1 VYEVLTWVELSL
13 LSECLS
19 EICMFVLSEIKA
31 HAVFIDFSAVSVLID
46 TPLCILLI
54 CKMSSSHGLHF
65 RGVHFI
71 LVLDC
76 AHCD

>member
-1 VYEVLTWVELSL
+1 MYEVLTWVELSL

-46 TPLCILLI
+46 THILLI
-54 CKMSSSHGLHF
+54 FKMSSSHGLHF

>member
-1 VYEVLTWVELSL
+1 MYEVLTWVELSL

-46 TPLCILLI
+46 TRILLI
-54 CKMSSSHGLHF
+54 FKMSSSHGLHF

-71 LVLDC
+71 LVF
-76 AHCD
+76 